1 MKDVQ
6 NEKDPR
12 MVPLKKV
19 GIKDLSW
26 PLKVL
31 LKNDGYQPTV
41 AKITC
46 SVDLHREKRGIH
58 MSRFIEV
65 LNKLETITPDVFE
78 EILDDL
84 IEIMEA
90 KRAHLE
96 IHFPYFVWKESPVS
110 KKRSPLSIECFVEA
124 EKDEDFSFKIGVRV
138 PVHTLCPCSKEISD
152 YGAHN
157 QRAFVG
163 IHVKTR
169 KFIWFED
176 LVEIAERNASSPLY
190 TLLKRIDEKFVT
202 EKAYE
207 NPRFVEDVAR
217 DVALDLEK
225 DTRIAWYRV
234 YVESMESI
242 HNHNAFACVEKGDF
256 VLEG

>member
-1 MKDVQ
+1 MRDVQ
-6 NEKDPR
+6 NEKDHR

-19 GIKDLSW
+19 GIKDLNW

-31 LKNDGYQPTV
+31 LKNNGYQSTV
-41 AKITC
+41 AHINC

-65 LNKLETITPDVFE
+65 LNKMEMITPHVFE

-84 IEIMEA
+84 IVTMEA

-96 IHFPYFVWKESPVS
+96 IHFPYFVWKESPVTR
-110 KKRSPLSIECFVEA
+110 KMSPLKVDCFVEA
-124 EKDEDFSFKIGVRV
+124 ERSKTFSFKIGVKV

-152 YGAHN
+152 HGAHN
-157 QRAFVG
+157 QRAFVE
-163 IHVKTR
+163 IQVKTK

-190 TLLKRIDEKFVT
+190 TLLKRPDEKFVT
-202 EKAYE
+202 ERAYE
-207 NPRFVEDVAR
+207 NPKFVEDVAR
-217 DVALDLEK
+217 DVALELER
-225 DTRIAWYRV
+225 DNRIAWYRV

-256 VLEG
+256 ILEG